1 MSGYIVGQEAKSILI
16 PILFSAV
23 GVLALILIVGG
34 GILIY
39 KRCRQK
45 KALELQ
51 NDLTHLDKTMPV
63 HKLEELRTGEVTN
76 CAVCLVDVNP

>member
-23 GVLALILIVGG
+23 GVLTLILIVGG

-39 KRCRQK
+39 KRCQQK
-45 KALELQ
+45 KTVQLE
-51 NDLTHLDKTMPV
+51 NDLSHLDKMMPIQR
-63 HKLEELRTGEVTN
+63 L
-76 CAVCLVDVNP
+76 